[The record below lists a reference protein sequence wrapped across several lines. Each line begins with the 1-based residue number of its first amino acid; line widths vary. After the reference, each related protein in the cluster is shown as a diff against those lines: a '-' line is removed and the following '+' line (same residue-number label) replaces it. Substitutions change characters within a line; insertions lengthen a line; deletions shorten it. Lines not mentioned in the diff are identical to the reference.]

1 MRVSKD
7 WSGRSH
13 ARGKA
18 SGAVVFNGVDVATNG
33 KRSQVRFP
41 VQDHMGW

>member
-1 MRVSKD
+1 MLLQIVVP
-7 WSGRSH
+7 WQ
-13 ARGKA
+13 RGKA